1 MGVSLA
7 PGSVDAS
14 VYGVTIGSLQEDMSV
29 VDTAISGTLKYISDA
44 SVWNES
50 APWTAG
56 TDDTG
61 NYIAMKVTGIDT
73 SIDDCEVELTGSE
86 DDPIE
91 ITTNNQIIC
100 YRITDKTTQKIK
112 LTTTIDS
119 DEYVKTYDLSG
130 LTLTP
135 APNNP

>member
-7 PGSVDAS
+7 PGSADAS
-14 VYGVTIGSLQEDMSV
+14 VYGVTVSSLQEDMSV
-29 VDTAISGTLKYISDA
+29 ADTAISGTLKYISDGT
-44 SVWNES
+44 VWNES
-50 APWTAG
+50 APWTTG

-61 NYIAMKVTGIDT
+61 NYIVMRVTGIDE
-73 SIDDCEVELTGSE
+73 SIDDCEVELTGSL

-91 ITTNNQIIC
+91 ITANNQVVC